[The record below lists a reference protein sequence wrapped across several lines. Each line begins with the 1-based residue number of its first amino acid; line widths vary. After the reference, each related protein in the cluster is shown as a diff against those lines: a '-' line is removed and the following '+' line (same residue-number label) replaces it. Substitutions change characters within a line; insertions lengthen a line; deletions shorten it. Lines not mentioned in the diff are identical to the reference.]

1 MYQNFVVIFQAFKGK
16 AFTIRI
22 NAFEKT
28 VRTLVREGATGL
40 ICYRIAKWEKSAPI
54 YLILEINLSL
64 KMSNMGQNCKKKLG
78 ASRGAHNWS
87 PQLGQKNLSSVLWK
101 VSRGLCM
108 TWEKNVDGIYG
119 VKSSKKFN
127 TIQPS
132 MVK

>member
-54 YLILEINLSL
+54 YLIWKVKLSL
-64 KMSNMGQNCKKKLG
+64 KMSNIGKKL
-78 ASRGAHNWS
+78 
-87 PQLGQKNLSSVLWK
+87 
-101 VSRGLCM
+101 
-108 TWEKNVDGIYG
+108 
-119 VKSSKKFN
+119 KK
-127 TIQPS
+127 
-132 MVK
+132 